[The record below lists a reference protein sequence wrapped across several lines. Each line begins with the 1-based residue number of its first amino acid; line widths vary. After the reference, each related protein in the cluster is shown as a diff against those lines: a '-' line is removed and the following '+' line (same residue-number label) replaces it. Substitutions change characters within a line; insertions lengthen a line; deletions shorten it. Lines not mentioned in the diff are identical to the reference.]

1 MKTWLLVTYYE
12 GQNPES
18 SSLPIISLLLG
29 SPTWIRTILDSHRLR
44 CGTMTIKCFNVNR
57 RSSKAKNLLETH
69 YSPISHG
76 LTIWTFD

>member
-1 MKTWLLVTYYE
+1 MKTWLLAYY
-12 GQNPES
+12 GGSKTPES
-18 SSLPIISLLLG
+18 SLLPIISLLLG
-29 SPTWIRTILDSHRLR
+29 SPPWIRTILDSHRLR
-44 CGTMTIKCFNVNR
+44 WGTITIKCFYVNR